1 MKHSRKMVL
10 IPEDEY
16 KQLTESSPV
25 IKSLTKSSPVTENL
39 TKSIPVTENLT
50 KSSQL
55 IEKVTQIEPMV
66 ASFPIESKCDFQ
78 NCVKRKTVQKKITK
92 TSPAKKNLTQS
103 MSRGKKNHE
112 SLFNKE
118 KINTIYVKTEKNVTK

>member
-50 KSSQL
+50 KSIPVTENLTKSSQL
-55 IEKVTQIEPMV
+55 IEKVTQTEPMV

-103 MSRGKKNHE
+103 MSRGKKSRKLVQQREN
-112 SLFNKE
+112 
-118 KINTIYVKTEKNVTK
+118 